1 MLLPQVVSLIDQQIQ
16 GAITYMQEL
25 YPDGAELTSYE
36 LKSKKEND
44 AILIPALIDKNFKN
58 LEQIHLASILHYV
71 KMFEDS
77 KREEEK
83 SAMKNIYSLYK
94 MEICRFQRVENGKW
108 EAGILFNEGSG
119 IILDRFGEKPEE
131 VYDYKS
137 GFVRFSIPIDL
148 FLAQEQKYL
157 ESELETKGRMINYE

>member
-1 MLLPQVVSLIDQQIQ
+1 MLLPQVISLTNQQIQ

-25 YPDGAELTSYE
+25 YPDNAELTSYE
-36 LKSKKEND
+36 QKSKKEND
-44 AILIPALIDKNFKN
+44 TILIPALINKNFKD

-71 KMFEDS
+71 KMFESS
-77 KREEEK
+77 KKEEEK
-83 SAMKNIYSLYK
+83 PTMKKLYPLYK
-94 MEICRFQRVENGKW
+94 MEVCRFQRVENGDW

-137 GFVRFSIPIDL
+137 GLVRFSIPVDL
-148 FLAQEQKYL
+148 FQIQEQKYL
-157 ESELETKGRMINYE
+157 DSELEAKGRID